1 VSQMAAQLDSQ
12 TPQIEITAKLVDVD
26 AAAIQSMGIEWNHGV
41 VKSSFF
47 VDGND
52 KPLRLNPAVSPSG
65 NKVLGG
71 GVKTGSANPAGRVTV
86 GLFEKFGDIEA
97 QLQVL
102 ASQNKANII
111 SNPRI
116 TTVDNREAKIVV
128 GQKIPLIVQDVAGN
142 PVSQLTTVGIQL
154 KVTPHLT

>member
-1 VSQMAAQLDSQ
+1 NLDAVSQMAMQLDSQ

-26 AAAIQSMGIEWNHGV
+26 ASAIQSIGVVWNHGFQQSDLV
-41 VKSSFF
+41 NQGPDATPVY
-47 VDGND
+47 
-52 KPLRLNPAVSPSG
+52 LNPWKSG
-65 NKVLGG
+65 TGREQAG
-71 GVKTGSANPAGRVTV
+71 CGVNTGVPGPAGRLTV
-86 GLFEKFGDIEA
+86 GFFEKWGDLEA

-142 PVSQLTTVGIQL
+142 PVSQLQTVG
-154 KVTPHLT
+154 